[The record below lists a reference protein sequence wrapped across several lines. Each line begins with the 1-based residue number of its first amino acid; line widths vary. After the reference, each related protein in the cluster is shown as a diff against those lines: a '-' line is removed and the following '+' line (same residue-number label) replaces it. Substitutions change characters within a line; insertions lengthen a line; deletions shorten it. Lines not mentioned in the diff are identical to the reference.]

1 MQHSST
7 RRAVV
12 HTGRWQRFRFQPR
25 RARDGFGAAAAA
37 RGVPAARG
45 EDRADLRLARAA
57 GPRRRRLAER
67 PPRGGLGRAAR
78 VVDGAGAP
86 VRGCGVQ
93 GRGGPAEQKDPG
105 RVRRSRRQTPRRD
118 GVRRALGFGHG
129 MLSVS
134 SRSFD
139 AVDARPTLTRRCP
152 YRRATRSRTFYGL
165 ASSNHVRR
173 AGRSRRRPI
182 ARCCSVHLA
191 RRKPRPLKASPR
203 HSATASL

>member
-25 RARDGFGAAAAA
+25 RARDGFGAAAAT
-37 RGVPAARG
+37 RGVQATRRK
-45 EDRADLRLARAA
+45 DRADLRLARAA

-86 VRGCGVQ
+86 VRGCRVQ
-93 GRGGPAEQKDPG
+93 GRGRPAEQAHTG
-105 RVRRSRRQTPRRD
+105 RVRRARGQGPRCD
-118 GVRRALGFGHG
+118 CIRRALGFGHG

-182 ARCCSVHLA
+182 ARCCSVLRA
-191 RRKPRPLKASPR
+191 RQKLQLRSPWPPR
-203 HSATASL
+203 SAMVLS

>member
-12 HTGRWQRFRFQPR
+12 HTGRRQRIRLQPR

-86 VRGCGVQ
+86 VRRCGVK
-93 GRGGPAEQKDPG
+93 GRGRPAEQKDPR
-105 RVRRSRRQTPRRD
+105 RVRRARGQGPRCD
-118 GVRRALGFGHG
+118 CIRRALGFGHG

-152 YRRATRSRTFYGL
+152 YRRATRSRTF
-165 ASSNHVRR
+165 
-173 AGRSRRRPI
+173 
-182 ARCCSVHLA
+182 
-191 RRKPRPLKASPR
+191 
-203 HSATASL
+203 